1 VGFDRIMLSHD
12 AVGCWLGRMTK
23 GAEEMIKASPN
34 WNYAHISKHIIPALR
49 KGGVNEEKIRVMT
62 VDNPRS
68 YFGG

>member
-1 VGFDRIMLSHD
+1 MLSHD
-12 AVGCWLGRMTK
+12 AVACWLGRMTK

-34 WNYAHISKHIIPALR
+34 RNYAHISKHILPALR
-49 KGGVNEEKIRVMT
+49 KGGVSEEKIRVMT

>member
-1 VGFDRIMLSHD
+1 
-12 AVGCWLGRMTK
+12 MTH

-34 WNYAHISKHIIPALR
+34 WNYSHISKHILPALR
-49 KGGVNEEKIRVMT
+49 KGGVTEEKIRTMT